1 MEQALYYEKVVEED
15 YEISTLSSNLM
26 LPIKK
31 KKKSNLTITR
41 IKNRNNRKTRKIK
54 AKVAFFLLHYH
65 HQFSLESYL

>member
-31 KKKSNLTITR
+31 KKKSNLKIT
-41 IKNRNNRKTRKIK
+41 
-54 AKVAFFLLHYH
+54 
-65 HQFSLESYL
+65 